1 MSEVTLWLDTNV
13 AWSAQNVRT
22 LGKLALKK
30 GVRVVVHAH
39 VYLENWR
46 QMRVEKKEAFSAQ
59 LIITLLKQYKITVFE
74 MVLSQ
79 TVAERWG
86 ELLAKRYPAADDW
99 SKAKLR
105 SIKARLDD
113 ETSIRE
119 KKPPMTTDWLVA
131 LAVESRATQR
141 FNEDD
146 LVELKAR
153 GCLAEVQGAKRVTR
167 PCQLEDE
174 AMGRRQQRIVAVEDR
189 DRGVVVTVLRWGSRA
204 MRMPAWKKP

>member
-13 AWSAQNVRT
+13 ARSVQNVRT

-59 LIITLLKQYKITVFE
+59 LIITLLEQYKITVFE

-86 ELLAKRYPAADDW
+86 DLLAKRYPAADDW
-99 SKAKLR
+99 PKAKLK

-131 LAVESRATQR
+131 LAVE
-141 FNEDD
+141 EHD
-146 LVELKAR
+146 
-153 GCLAEVQGAKRVTR
+153 GY
-167 PCQLEDE
+167 
-174 AMGRRQQRIVAVEDR
+174 VAVEDKGVEW
-189 DRGVVVTVLRWGSRA
+189 DALRGAKRA
-204 MRMPAWKKP
+204 LTYEQSVAWLEGLPDLPGASSDGPE